1 MDEQVKAL
9 RADIK
14 IKYGFAVLDGLL
26 CVFWTWLAFRNDSP
40 VWIAV
45 QLTLAAVF
53 LWDAWSCLTKA
64 DQCRSAVASLTARQ
78 ERLRRI
84 GEQ

>member
-9 RADIK
+9 RAHIK
-14 IKYGFAVLDGLL
+14 IKYGSAVIDGLL

-40 VWIAV
+40 VWIAM

-53 LWDAWSCLTKA
+53 LWDAWKCLTSA
-64 DQCRSAVASLTARQ
+64 EQCRSIVASMIARQ